1 MTTAYPLSWPDHIE
15 RSRQRETGKFKTSL
29 PSAIDNVK
37 RSISGF
43 AKDSGKKVENVII
56 SSNVTLGESR
66 PSDPGVAVWFSWEG
80 MQVAIP
86 VDRYASVEANLQAIH
101 HVLEARRTELRH
113 GTLALVKAS
122 FRGFIAL
129 PAPAGQSK
137 RTWQEVL
144 RLDTGLMASKE
155 TIEFAYRALAKKH
168 HPDIAGGS
176 DKAMAELNA
185 ARAEALEALRNG

>member
-1 MTTAYPLSWPDHIE
+1 MTTAYPLTWPDHIE
-15 RSRQRETGKFKTSL
+15 RAKQREAGRFKTSL
-29 PSAIDNVK
+29 SAAINNVK
-37 RSISGF
+37 GSISGF
-43 AKDSGKKVENVII
+43 AKDSGKRVENVII
-56 SSNVTLGESR
+56 SSNVTLGESL

-129 PAPAGQSK
+129 PAPAGQRK
-137 RTWQEVL
+137 RSWQEVL
-144 RLDTGLMASKE
+144 RLDTGLMSSKE
-155 TIEFAYRALAKKH
+155 TIEFAYRALAKKA

-176 DKAMAELNA
+176 TEAMAELNA
-185 ARAEALEALRNG
+185 ARGEALKELGL